1 MTKIQSEIELE
12 NKVAEMVNNP
22 QPVKPKLEPSR
33 YYKLHNDHFIF
44 LKQLEYAIN
53 KSSNIHKFI
62 NNQWKKVFPE
72 KPFPEGRT
80 LQKLKVALQYGL
92 VYNAHVR
99 THIKPTEKFL
109 TNYRRSTDFSSG
121 VDELNTCLSKFED
134 YNSLSKIII
143 QGVNM
148 TTKKKVKA
156 KAKVEKRVKEKKL
169 TMASFICD
177 LLLERK
183 YKDEEIV
190 KKTKAKFPG
199 KKPAVLNVRDL
210 RSWINAG
217 KRAGIDAPKNP
228 IVEIDPPAPKEKVK
242 PSGKVEPKVKA
253 KKKVKAKSK

>member
-72 KPFPEGRT
+72 KPPFPEGRT

-121 VDELNTCLSKFED
+121 VDELNTCLRKFED

-148 TTKKKVKA
+148 TTKKKVKPSG
-156 KAKVEKRVKEKKL
+156 KVEPKVKEKKL
-169 TMASFICD
+169 TMASFICG

-183 YKDEEIV
+183 FKDTV
-190 KKTKAKFPG
+190 
-199 KKPAVLNVRDL
+199 
-210 RSWINAG
+210 
-217 KRAGIDAPKNP
+217 
-228 IVEIDPPAPKEKVK
+228 IVEKQRQNSPERNQPCLM
-242 PSGKVEPKVKA
+242 
-253 KKKVKAKSK
+253 